1 MRVGERGVS
10 ELSSPAMEWGRDGD
24 CDREE
29 EEEVGRG
36 GTGAEE
42 DSSGAVKS
50 SSEERDTGWGSG
62 LVVRDTLIK
71 GVAEGK
77 YIPKICI
84 YIEVRNGINQLHIH
98 VVCILYLCLYV
109 YTYTMQP
116 LLQSASLS
124 VNILPCTTQ

>member
-62 LVVRDTLIK
+62 LSLILLRGLK
-71 GVAEGK
+71 FCA
-77 YIPKICI
+77 CQ
-84 YIEVRNGINQLHIH
+84 EVKR
-98 VVCILYLCLYV
+98 LYQHLEKNADE
-109 YTYTMQP
+109 QP
-116 LLQSASLS
+116 TPHSWELLAKKAASYCSASCCPSL
-124 VNILPCTTQ
+124 VT